1 MSGAGD
7 SGVPAP
13 KASLSP
19 SERTSDRRVAQT
31 IRGYSQ
37 HFDVV
42 EAGIADLRQA
52 LEAGETTSAELVDAY
67 LARLDAYDTAGPTLN
82 AVIVRNPHARAEAVA
97 SDERRARGET
107 LGPLDGIPYTAK
119 DSYLARGL
127 TAAAGS
133 PAFEHLVAQ
142 RDAFTIERLRAGGA
156 VLLGLTNMPPM
167 ANGGMQ
173 RGVYG
178 RAESPYNGDYL
189 TAAFGSGSSNG
200 SGTATAASFAAFGLG
215 EETWSSGRAPAS
227 NNALCAYTPSR
238 GVISVR
244 GNWPLVP
251 TMDVV
256 VPHTRTMADLL
267 EVLDVI
273 VADDTETRGDFWRA
287 QPWVPI
293 PPASQLRPASYPAI
307 AGSTTLAGR
316 RIAVPRMYINRDDE
330 AGTAP
335 DGGIG
340 GPTGRRIE
348 TRPSVIALWEAAR
361 RDLEAAGAEVVETD
375 FPVVSNYEG
384 DRPGAPT
391 IATRGFV
398 APEYL
403 RREIVDL
410 SAWAWDDFLAANGDP
425 ALNTLADV
433 DGSRIFPAP
442 DGTLPDRYDGFDD
455 DIAEYPEWV
464 REHPGT
470 TLTAIPELADGLRG
484 LERTRQVDLEE
495 WMDALGVDAVV
506 FPAVADVG
514 PADMDV
520 NPASADLGW
529 RNGVWVA
536 NGNLVPR
543 HLGIPTVTVPM
554 GTMADIGMPVG
565 LTFAGR
571 AYHDTA
577 LLALA
582 AAFEATARRR
592 TEPQR
597 TPRL

>member
-1 MSGAGD
+1 M
-7 SGVPAP
+7 
-13 KASLSP
+13 
-19 SERTSDRRVAQT
+19 T
-31 IRGYSQ
+31 
-37 HFDVV
+37 FDVV
-42 EAGIADLRQA
+42 ETPIAELRRA
-52 LEAGETTSAELVDAY
+52 LEAGETTSEELVTAY
-67 LARLDAYDTAGPTLN
+67 LARIDAYDTAGPRLN
-82 AVIVRNPHARAEAVA
+82 AVVVRNPDALTEARA
-97 SDERRARGET
+97 SDARRSRGQT

-133 PAFEHLVAQ
+133 PAFEHLIAQ

-156 VLLGLTNMPPM
+156 ILLGLTNMPPM

-238 GVISVR
+238 GIISVR

-256 VPHTRTMADLL
+256 VPHTRTVADLL

-273 VADDTETRGDFWRA
+273 VADDPETRGDFWRA

-293 PPASQLRPASYPAI
+293 PRASELRPASYPAL
-307 AGSTTLAGR
+307 AGSASLAGR
-316 RIAVPRMYINRDDE
+316 RFGVPRMYINADPE
-330 AGTAP
+330 AGTGDGGP
-335 DGGIG
+335 NGRGGIG
-340 GPTGRRIE
+340 GATGQRIE
-348 TRPSVIALWEAAR
+348 TRPSVIALWERAR
-361 RDLEAAGAEVVETD
+361 GDLEAAGATVVEVD
-375 FPVVSNYEG
+375 FPAVSNYEG
-384 DRPGAPT
+384 DRAGAPS
-391 IATRGFV
+391 IATRGLV
-398 APEYL
+398 SPEFL

-425 ALNTLADV
+425 ALRTLADV
-433 DGSRIFPAP
+433 DGERIFPHPGGA
-442 DGTLPDRYDGFDD
+442 LPDRYDGFED
-455 DIAEYPEWV
+455 DIADYPAWV
-464 REHPGT
+464 RAHPGT
-470 TLTAIPELADGLRG
+470 ALADIPELADGLRG
-484 LERTRQVDLEE
+484 LEETRRVDLEE
-495 WMDALGVDAVV
+495 WMDGLGLDAVV

-520 NPASADLGW
+520 NPDSADLGW

-554 GTMADIGMPVG
+554 GTMDDIGMPVG

-571 AYHDTA
+571 AYDDA
-577 LLALA
+577 RLLALA
-582 AAFEATARRR
+582 AAFEATGERR
-592 TEPQR
+592 TEPSR
-597 TPRL
+597 TPRLG

>member
-1 MSGAGD
+1 M
-7 SGVPAP
+7 
-13 KASLSP
+13 
-19 SERTSDRRVAQT
+19 
-31 IRGYSQ
+31 I
-37 HFDVV
+37 DVV
-42 EAGIADLRQA
+42 EASIAELRAA
-52 LEAGETTSAELVDAY
+52 LDEGRVTAVELVDAY
-67 LARLDAYDTAGPTLN
+67 LMRIAAYDSPGSDTALN
-82 AVIVRNPHARAEAVA
+82 AVIVTNPDVRAEAA
-97 SDERRARGET
+97 ESDARRARGAS

-119 DSYLARGL
+119 DSYLVRGL

-133 PAFEHLVAQ
+133 PAFASLIAQ
-142 RDAFTIERLRAGGA
+142 RDAFTIERLRGAGA
-156 VLLGLTNMPPM
+156 ICIGLTNMPPM

-178 RAESPYNGDYL
+178 RAESPYNADFL
-189 TAAFGSGSSNG
+189 TSPFGSGSSNG

-215 EETWSSGRAPAS
+215 EETWSSGRGPAS

-267 EVLDVI
+267 EVLEVI
-273 VADDTETRGDFWRA
+273 VADDAETRGDFWRT
-287 QPWVPI
+287 QPGIALPS
-293 PPASQLRPASYPAI
+293 ASATRPVSYVRLGAS
-307 AGSTTLAGR
+307 AGALNGT
-316 RIAVPRMYINRDDE
+316 RIGIPRMYINADLD
-330 AGTAP
+330 AGTAESP
-335 DGGIG
+335 GIG
-340 GPTGRRIE
+340 GPTGQRIE
-348 TRPSVIALWEAAR
+348 TRASVIALWEAAR
-361 RDLEAAGAEVVETD
+361 GDLEAAGAEVVEVD

-391 IATRGFV
+391 IGTRGV
-398 APEYL
+398 VTPEYL

-410 SAWAWDDFLAANGDP
+410 SAWGWEDFLAANGDP
-425 ALNTLADV
+425 EFATLAEV
-433 DGSRIFPAP
+433 DGATIFPAP
-442 DGTLPDRYDGFDD
+442 EAALPDRYTGFDD
-455 DIAEYPEWV
+455 DIAEYPDWV
-464 REHPGT
+464 RAHPGVSWQNM
-470 TLTAIPELADGLRG
+470 PELESGLRG
-484 LERTRQVDLEE
+484 LEETREVDLED
-495 WMDALGVDAVV
+495 WMDELGLDAVV

-536 NGNLVPR
+536 NGNLAIR

-571 AYHDTA
+571 AYDDTR
-577 LLALA
+577 LLRWAV
-582 AAFEATARRR
+582 AFEALRPRR
-592 TEPQR
+592 TGPPR
-597 TPRL
+597 TPPLT